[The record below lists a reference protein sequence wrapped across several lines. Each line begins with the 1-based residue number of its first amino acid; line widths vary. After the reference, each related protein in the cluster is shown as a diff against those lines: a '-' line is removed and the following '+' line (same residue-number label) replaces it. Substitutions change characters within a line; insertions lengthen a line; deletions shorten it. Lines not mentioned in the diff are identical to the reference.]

1 MIPQMMKAAVYYNN
15 NDIRIEDMPVPSI
28 GKGEILVKVHSSGIC
43 GSDVMEW
50 YRIKKAPLVL
60 GHEITGEIIRVGE
73 GVERYKV
80 GDRVFVSHHVPC
92 NECKYC
98 RDGHHTV
105 CDMLRNTNF
114 YPGGFAEYIRVP
126 RVNVERGVYL
136 LPDEISYDEGVF
148 IEPLACVIRGHRL
161 ARFREKGSYLILGS
175 GITGCLHILL
185 ARLNGASRVIAADI
199 SRFRMEMAKK
209 VGADEVIFSDTDLQE
224 CLLRANGGKPVDN
237 VITCT
242 GNKGAI
248 ERALMCVDRAG
259 RVLFFAPT
267 DPGVKISI
275 PFNEL
280 WREEVTL
287 SSSYGAVEKEIL
299 DAIEILRTGRIDVNP
314 LITHRLPIEQTGAGF
329 KLVASAG
336 ESLKVIIKF

>member
-1 MIPQMMKAAVYYNN
+1 
-15 NDIRIEDMPVPSI
+15 
-28 GKGEILVKVHSSGIC
+28 
-43 GSDVMEW
+43 
-50 YRIKKAPLVL
+50 
-60 GHEITGEIIRVGE
+60 
-73 GVERYKV
+73 
-80 GDRVFVSHHVPC
+80 
-92 NECKYC
+92 
-98 RDGHHTV
+98 
-105 CDMLRNTNF
+105 
-114 YPGGFAEYIRVP
+114 
-126 RVNVERGVYL
+126 
-136 LPDEISYDEGVF
+136 
-148 IEPLACVIRGHRL
+148 
-161 ARFREKGSYLILGS
+161 
-175 GITGCLHILL
+175 
-185 ARLNGASRVIAADI
+185 
-199 SRFRMEMAKK
+199 MEMAKK
-209 VGADEVIFSDTDLQE
+209 VGADEVIFSDTDLRE
-224 CLLRANGGKPVDN
+224 RLLRANGGKPVDN

-267 DPGVKISI
+267 DPGVKVSI